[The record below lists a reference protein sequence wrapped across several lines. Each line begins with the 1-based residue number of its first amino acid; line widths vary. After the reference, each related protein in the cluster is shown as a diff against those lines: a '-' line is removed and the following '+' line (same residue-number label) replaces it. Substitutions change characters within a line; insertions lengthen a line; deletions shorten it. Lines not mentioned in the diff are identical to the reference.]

1 MFINGDN
8 DSDNN
13 TGEKVFKM
21 KRDPRV
27 TPVGRFLRRASLD
40 ELPQLVNVLKGEMS
54 IVGPRPVLAT
64 IADSVRAD
72 MPLYHIRNT
81 IRPGITGW
89 AQVRQGYAGGRDS
102 EVAKLRYDLYYIEK
116 RSLTLDCVILL
127 MTVHLVL
134 AGAGR

>member
-1 MFINGDN
+1 
-8 DSDNN
+8 
-13 TGEKVFKM
+13 
-21 KRDPRV
+21 
-27 TPVGRFLRRASLD
+27 
-40 ELPQLVNVLKGEMS
+40 MS

-64 IADSVRAD
+64 ISDSVRAD

-89 AQVRQGYAGGRDS
+89 AQVKQGYAGGRDS

-116 RSLTLDCVILL
+116 RSLTLDCLILL
-127 MTVHLVL
+127 MTVHIVL